1 MGRNG
6 KLPVHLVED
15 LFDRIEGGYIRHIV
29 GMRLVGTLMYGLQ
42 KAFGH
47 YYGWDGA
54 MVGGATGMTA
64 VTMIFET
71 TRDYDIVLPMI
82 LAVALSVGVR
92 RLLSYENIYTPE
104 ALASGTRRTESLAC
118 QYVPGP
124 TRTRGDGQG
133 HGLRSGGND
142 LSRVSSPCPTTTVS
156 CLSSQGTTFIVV
168 GGRNVAGWLP
178 MGRV

>member
-6 KLPVHLVED
+6 KLPVDLVED
-15 LFDRIEGGYIRHIV
+15 LFDKIEGGYIRHIV

-92 RLLSYENIYTPE
+92 RLLSYENIYTLKLLRRGHVVPK
-104 ALASGTRRTESLAC
+104 ALHANMFLVRRAREVMDKNMVFAPAAMTFREFPLPARPQRSHA
-118 QYVPGP
+118 Y
-124 TRTRGDGQG
+124 RHRGR
-133 HGLRSGGND
+133 L
-142 LSRVSSPCPTTTVS
+142 
-156 CLSSQGTTFIVV
+156 LSS
-168 GGRNVAGWLP
+168 
-178 MGRV
+178 